1 MKSPILPITCLLTSW
16 IQIAI
21 MPGPLLAQG
30 LSPPPSSESQA
41 TVNQARPWLGI
52 AIEKGVQGVAVKGV
66 LTGTP
71 AEQAGLKVGDEVL
84 SIDGKGVSVPNALIT
99 QVQSSGVGQTV
110 TLAILRNS
118 KTISVSL
125 KLVARPDELKL
136 LRDKLVGKPAPEFNL
151 KSVHGKEPGSTK
163 KLIGR
168 VALVEFWAT
177 WCAACRSSHPR
188 LSAFAKEHPEIAVL
202 AISDE
207 EKAPLV
213 SYAKEFKPNF
223 TIFSDSS
230 HKVLET
236 WMAAAIPM
244 LAVIDKK
251 GYVAY
256 VTIGAGE
263 SVEEAI
269 SEALKLK

>member
-1 MKSPILPITCLLTSW
+1 MKFPVLLTVS
-16 IQIAI
+16 
-21 MPGPLLAQG
+21 LLVLGSVTA
-30 LSPPPSSESQA
+30 LSPYRLWAQALSQA
-41 TVNQARPWLGI
+41 GGAEAQSGTNQAKPWLGI
-52 AIEKGVQGVAVKGV
+52 AIEKGIKGVSVKGV

-71 AEQAGLKVGDEVL
+71 AEQAGLKIGDEVL
-84 SIDGKGVSVPNALIT
+84 TIDGKSVDAPNALISL
-99 QVQSSGVGQTV
+99 VQHSGIGQTV
-110 TLAILRNS
+110 TLEILRGS
-118 KTISVSL
+118 QKISVSL

-151 KSVHGKEPGSTK
+151 KAITGKEPGNTK
-163 KLIGR
+163 KLLGR
-168 VALVEFWAT
+168 VVLVEFWAT
-177 WCAACRSSHPR
+177 WCPACRSSHPR

-213 SYAKEFKPNF
+213 NYAKSQKPNF
-223 TIFSDSS
+223 TIFGDPS
-230 HKVLET
+230 HKVLEA

-251 GYVAY
+251 GNVAY

-263 SVEEAI
+263 SVEDAI